1 MRPLAEGDADAS
13 ALRCSASGETPG
25 RKLFG
30 IGKHMKVD
38 QAVHLHCEES
48 VNQWRHVAIRSQG
61 FQALRTRASRLWLRL
76 PPLKS
81 SRPVHESTGEV
92 TTRSA
97 CPDDFVGKLFGR
109 MTDA

>member
-13 ALRCSASGETPG
+13 ALRCSASGETRR

-48 VNQWRHVAIRSQG
+48 VNQWRHVARAYGSGTQG
-61 FQALRTRASRLWLRL
+61 LKALEAATQ
-76 PPLKS
+76 
-81 SRPVHESTGEV
+81 V
-92 TTRSA
+92 
-97 CPDDFVGKLFGR
+97 
-109 MTDA
+109 